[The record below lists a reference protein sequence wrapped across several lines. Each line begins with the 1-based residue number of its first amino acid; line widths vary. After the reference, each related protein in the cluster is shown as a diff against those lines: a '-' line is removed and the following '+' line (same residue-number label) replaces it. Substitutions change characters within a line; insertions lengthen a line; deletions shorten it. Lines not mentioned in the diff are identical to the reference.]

1 MIQTEGL
8 TKKFNGLTAVE
19 DLNIHV
25 KKGEI
30 YGFLGPNGAGKTT
43 TIMMLLGMERP
54 TAGTIKLFGKDL
66 AQSYFETKRRI
77 GVLSEFQFLYE
88 DMTAK
93 EYLEFFAD
101 LYDVENPDRKIN
113 EVLGRIDLLHRQHEL
128 LSGYSKG
135 MRQKLGMARAL
146 LHDPDLL
153 ILDEPQSSLDPYGIK
168 EIRDIIMEEN
178 AKGKTLFISSHIL
191 SEIERTCHRVGIIHH
206 GKLLAEDDMTHLKQ
220 QVADGMEVVI
230 ELEAYVDAIGENLR
244 ELEFVSSVTRDGS
257 QLTIKTSVGKDY
269 RSEISRVISNHGGV
283 VLSMVAKEISLE
295 EAFVIITEQNLSLLT
310 EEGQASWAR

>member
-8 TKKFNGLTAVE
+8 TKKFDGLTAV
-19 DLNIHV
+19 DNLNVHV
-25 KKGEI
+25 EKGEI

-54 TAGTIKLFGKDL
+54 TQGTIKLFGKDL
-66 AQSYFETKRRI
+66 AQSYFEIKRRV

-93 EYLEFFAD
+93 EYLRFFAD
-101 LYDVENPDRKIN
+101 LYEVENPDRKID
-113 EVLGRIDLLHRQHEL
+113 EVLSRIDLLDRQHEL

-135 MRQKLGMARAL
+135 MKQKLGMARVL

-178 AKGKTLFISSHIL
+178 SKGKTLFISSHIL

-220 QVADGMEVVI
+220 QVTSEMEIAV
-230 ELEAYVDAIGENLR
+230 ELEAYNDAIGGPRGAGICQFRNPR
-244 ELEFVSSVTRDGS
+244 GHK
-257 QLTIKTSVGKDY
+257 LTIKTDVGEDH
-269 RSEISRVISNHGGV
+269 RAEISRIISSNGGV

-295 EAFVIITEQNLSLLT
+295 EAFVIITEKNLSLLT
-310 EEGQASWAR
+310 KEGQVS

>member
-8 TKKFNGLTAVE
+8 TKKFGGLTAVD

-25 KKGEI
+25 EKGEI

-66 AQSYFETKRRI
+66 AQNYFEIKRRI

-93 EYLEFFAD
+93 EYLGFFAD
-101 LYDVENPDRKIN
+101 FYEVENPERKIDEVLSRVDLLDRK
-113 EVLGRIDLLHRQHEL
+113 HEL
-128 LSGYSKG
+128 LGGYSKG
-135 MRQKLGMARAL
+135 MKQKLGMARVL

-153 ILDEPQSSLDPYGIK
+153 ILDEPQSSLDPYGIR

-178 AKGKTLFISSHIL
+178 QKGKTLFISSHIL
-191 SEIERTCHRVGIIHH
+191 SEIERTCHRVGIISN
-206 GKLLAEDDMTHLKQ
+206 GKLLAEDDLTHLKHQ
-220 QVADGMEVVI
+220 SANEMEISV
-230 ELEAYVDAIGENLR
+230 ELEGYSDAIASSLE
-244 ELEFVSSVTRDGS
+244 ELECVTSAVYEDSR
-257 QLTIKTSVGKDY
+257 LTVKTTMDDDY
-269 RSEISRVISNHGGV
+269 RAQISRVIASHGGI

-310 EEGQASWAR
+310 KEGQAS

>member
-1 MIQTEGL
+1 MLQTEGL
-8 TKKFNGLTAVE
+8 TKKFSGLTAVD

-25 KKGEI
+25 EKGEI

-66 AQSYFETKRRI
+66 AQNYFEIKRRI

-93 EYLEFFAD
+93 EYLGFFAD
-101 LYDVENPDRKIN
+101 FYEVENPERKIDEVLSRVDLLDRK
-113 EVLGRIDLLHRQHEL
+113 HEL
-128 LSGYSKG
+128 LGGYSKG
-135 MRQKLGMARAL
+135 MKQKLGMARVL

-153 ILDEPQSSLDPYGIK
+153 ILDEPQSSLDPYGIR

-178 AKGKTLFISSHIL
+178 QKGKTLFISSHIL
-191 SEIERTCHRVGIIHH
+191 SEIERTCHRVGIISN
-206 GKLLAEDDMTHLKQ
+206 GKLLAEDDLTHLKHQ
-220 QVADGMEVVI
+220 IANEMEISV
-230 ELEAYVDAIGENLR
+230 ELEGYSDAIASSLE
-244 ELEFVSSVTRDGS
+244 ELECVTSAVYEDSR
-257 QLTIKTSVGKDY
+257 LTVKTTMDDDY
-269 RSEISRVISNHGGV
+269 RAQISRVIASHGGI

-310 EEGQASWAR
+310 KEGQAS

>member
-8 TKKFNGLTAVE
+8 TKKFDGLTAVN

-25 KKGEI
+25 EKGEI

-43 TIMMLLGMERP
+43 TIMLLLGMERP
-54 TAGTIKLFGKDL
+54 TAGRIKLFGKDL
-66 AQSYFETKRRI
+66 AENYFEIKRRI

-88 DMTAK
+88 DMTAT
-93 EYLEFFAD
+93 EYLRFFAD
-101 LYDVENPDRKIN
+101 LYEVENPDRKIN
-113 EVLGRIDLLHRQHEL
+113 EVLSRIDLVDRQHEL

-135 MRQKLGMARAL
+135 MKQKLSMARAL

-153 ILDEPQSSLDPYGIK
+153 ILDEPQSSLDPYGIR

-178 AKGKTLFISSHIL
+178 MKGKTLFISSHIL

-206 GKLLAEDDMTHLKQ
+206 GVLLAEDDMTHLKQ
-220 QVADGMEVVI
+220 QVADEREIVI
-230 ELEAYVDAIGENLR
+230 ELEAYTDAIGKSLE
-244 ELEFVSSVTRDGS
+244 ELEFVKSVSNEGL
-257 QLTIKTSVGKDY
+257 QLTIKTSVDEDH
-269 RSEISRVISNHGGV
+269 RSDISRVISNNGGV
-283 VLSMVAKEISLE
+283 VLSMVAEEISLE

-310 EEGQASWAR
+310 KEGQAS

>member
-1 MIQTEGL
+1 MIQTVGL
-8 TKKFNGLTAVE
+8 TKKFDGLTAV
-19 DLNIHV
+19 DNLNIHV
-25 KKGEI
+25 EKGEI

-54 TAGTIKLFGKDL
+54 TAGEIKLFGKDL
-66 AQSYFETKRRI
+66 AQNYFEIKRRV
-77 GVLSEFQFLYE
+77 GVLSEFQYLYE
-88 DMTAK
+88 DMTAR
-93 EYLEFFAD
+93 EYLRFFAD
-101 LYDVENPDRKIN
+101 LYEVENPEKKIN
-113 EVLGRIDLLHRQHEL
+113 EVLGRIDLVDRQNEL

-135 MRQKLGMARAL
+135 MRQKLGMARVL
-146 LHDPDLL
+146 LHEPDLL

-178 AKGKTLFISSHIL
+178 RKGKTLFISSHIL

-220 QVADGMEVVI
+220 QVTDEMEIVV
-230 ELEAYVDAIGENLR
+230 ELEAYTDAIGESLR
-244 ELEFVSSVTRDGS
+244 ELEFVSSVTNEGS
-257 QLTIKTSVGKDY
+257 QLTIKTSVGEDH
-269 RSEISRVISNHGGV
+269 RSRISRVISNNGGV

-310 EEGQASWAR
+310 KEGQAS

>member
-8 TKKFNGLTAVE
+8 TKKFGGLTAVD

-25 KKGEI
+25 EKGEI

-66 AQSYFETKRRI
+66 AQNYFEIKRRI

-93 EYLEFFAD
+93 EYLGFFAD
-101 LYDVENPDRKIN
+101 FYEVENPERKIDEVLSRVDLLDRK
-113 EVLGRIDLLHRQHEL
+113 HEL
-128 LSGYSKG
+128 LGGYSKG
-135 MRQKLGMARAL
+135 MKQKLGMARVL

-153 ILDEPQSSLDPYGIK
+153 ILDEPQSSLDPYGIR

-178 AKGKTLFISSHIL
+178 QKGKTLFISSHIL
-191 SEIERTCHRVGIIHH
+191 SEIERTCHRVGIISN
-206 GKLLAEDDMTHLKQ
+206 GKLLAEDDLTHLKHQ
-220 QVADGMEVVI
+220 IANEMEISV
-230 ELEAYVDAIGENLR
+230 ELEGYSDAIASSLE
-244 ELEFVSSVTRDGS
+244 ELECVTSAVYEDSR
-257 QLTIKTSVGKDY
+257 LTVKTTMDDDY
-269 RSEISRVISNHGGV
+269 RAQISRVIASHGGI

-310 EEGQASWAR
+310 KEGQAS

>member
-8 TKKFNGLTAVE
+8 TKKFDGLTAV
-19 DLNIHV
+19 DNLNVHV
-25 KKGEI
+25 EKGEI

-54 TAGTIKLFGKDL
+54 TQGTIKLFGKDL
-66 AQSYFETKRRI
+66 AQSYFEIKRRV

-93 EYLEFFAD
+93 EYLRFFAD
-101 LYDVENPDRKIN
+101 LYEVENPDRKID
-113 EVLGRIDLLHRQHEL
+113 EVLSRIDLLDRQHEL

-135 MRQKLGMARAL
+135 MKQKLGMARVL

-178 AKGKTLFISSHIL
+178 SKGKTLFISSHIL

-220 QVADGMEVVI
+220 QVTSEMEIAV
-230 ELEAYVDAIGENLR
+230 ELEAYNDAIGGDLKEQ
-244 ELEFVSSVTRDGS
+244 EFVNSVTHEGNK
-257 QLTIKTSVGKDY
+257 LTIKTDVGEDH
-269 RSEISRVISNHGGV
+269 RAEISRIISSNGGV

-295 EAFVIITEQNLSLLT
+295 EAFVIITEKNLSLLT
-310 EEGQASWAR
+310 KEGQAS

>member
-8 TKKFNGLTAVE
+8 TKKFDGLTAV
-19 DLNIHV
+19 DNLNIHV
-25 KKGEI
+25 EKGEI

-54 TAGTIKLFGKDL
+54 TAGKIKLFGEDL
-66 AQSYFETKRRI
+66 AQSYFEIKRRV
-77 GVLSEFQFLYE
+77 GVLSEFQYLYE

-93 EYLEFFAD
+93 EYLRFFAD
-101 LYDVENPDRKIN
+101 LYEVENPDKKIN
-113 EVLGRIDLLHRQHEL
+113 EVLSRIELADRQNEL

-135 MRQKLGMARAL
+135 MKQKLGMARVL

-178 AKGKTLFISSHIL
+178 SKGKTLFISSHIL

-220 QVADGMEVVI
+220 QVTDEMEIVV
-230 ELEAYVDAIGENLR
+230 ELETYTDAIGESLR
-244 ELEFVSSVTRDGS
+244 ELDFVSSVTNEGS
-257 QLTIKTSVGKDY
+257 QLTIKTTVGEDH
-269 RSEISRVISNHGGV
+269 RSQISRVISNNGGV
-283 VLSMVAKEISLE
+283 VLSMVAKEMSLE

-310 EEGQASWAR
+310 KEGQAS

>member
-8 TKKFNGLTAVE
+8 TKKFGGLTAVD

-25 KKGEI
+25 EKGEI

-66 AQSYFETKRRI
+66 AQNYFEIKRRI

-93 EYLEFFAD
+93 EYLGFFAD
-101 LYDVENPDRKIN
+101 FYEVENPERKIDEVLSRVDLLDRK
-113 EVLGRIDLLHRQHEL
+113 HEL
-128 LSGYSKG
+128 LGGYSKG
-135 MRQKLGMARAL
+135 MKQKLGMARVL

-153 ILDEPQSSLDPYGIK
+153 ILDEPQSSLDPYGIR

-178 AKGKTLFISSHIL
+178 QKGKTLFISSHIL
-191 SEIERTCHRVGIIHH
+191 SEIERTCHRVGIISN
-206 GKLLAEDDMTHLKQ
+206 GKLLAEDDLTHLKHQ
-220 QVADGMEVVI
+220 IANEMEISV
-230 ELEAYVDAIGENLR
+230 ELEGYSDAIASSLE
-244 ELEFVSSVTRDGS
+244 ELEFVTSAVYEDSR
-257 QLTIKTSVGKDY
+257 LTVKTTMDDDY
-269 RSEISRVISNHGGV
+269 RAQISRVIASHGGI

-310 EEGQASWAR
+310 KEGHAS

>member
-8 TKKFNGLTAVE
+8 TKKFGGLTAVD

-25 KKGEI
+25 EKGEI

-66 AQSYFETKRRI
+66 AQNYFEIKRRI

-93 EYLEFFAD
+93 EYLGFFAD
-101 LYDVENPDRKIN
+101 FYEVENPERKIDEVLSRVDLLDRK
-113 EVLGRIDLLHRQHEL
+113 HEL
-128 LSGYSKG
+128 LGGYSKG
-135 MRQKLGMARAL
+135 MKQKLGMARVL

-153 ILDEPQSSLDPYGIK
+153 ILDEPQSSLDPYGIR

-178 AKGKTLFISSHIL
+178 QKGKTLFISSHIL
-191 SEIERTCHRVGIIHH
+191 SEIERTCHRVGIISN
-206 GKLLAEDDMTHLKQ
+206 GKLLAEDDLTHLKHQ
-220 QVADGMEVVI
+220 IANEMEISV
-230 ELEAYVDAIGENLR
+230 ELEGYSDAIASSLE
-244 ELEFVSSVTRDGS
+244 ELEFVTSAVYEDSR
-257 QLTIKTSVGKDY
+257 LTVKTTMDDDY
-269 RSEISRVISNHGGV
+269 RAQISRVIASHGGI

-310 EEGQASWAR
+310 KEGQAS

>member
-8 TKKFNGLTAVE
+8 TKKFDGLTAV
-19 DLNIHV
+19 DNLNIHV
-25 KKGEI
+25 EKGEI

-54 TAGTIKLFGKDL
+54 TAGKIKLFGEDL
-66 AQSYFETKRRI
+66 AQSYFEIKRRV
-77 GVLSEFQFLYE
+77 GVLSEFQYLYE

-93 EYLEFFAD
+93 EYLRFFAD
-101 LYDVENPDRKIN
+101 LYEVENPDKKIN
-113 EVLGRIDLLHRQHEL
+113 EVLSRIELADRQNEL

-135 MRQKLGMARAL
+135 MKQKLGMARVL

-178 AKGKTLFISSHIL
+178 SKGKTLFISSHIL

-220 QVADGMEVVI
+220 QVTDEMEIVV
-230 ELEAYVDAIGENLR
+230 ELEIYTDAIGESLR
-244 ELEFVSSVTRDGS
+244 ELDFVSSVTNEGS
-257 QLTIKTSVGKDY
+257 QLTIKTTVGEDH
-269 RSEISRVISNHGGV
+269 RSQISRVISNNGGV
-283 VLSMVAKEISLE
+283 VLSMVAKEMSLE

-310 EEGQASWAR
+310 KEGQAS

>member
-8 TKKFNGLTAVE
+8 VKKFDGLTAVN

-25 KKGEI
+25 AKGEI

-54 TAGTIKLFGKDL
+54 TAGKIKLFGEDL
-66 AQSYFETKRRI
+66 RDNYFEIKRRV

-93 EYLEFFAD
+93 EYLRFFAD
-101 LYDVENPDRKIN
+101 LYEVESPDQKIG
-113 EVLGRIDLLHRQHEL
+113 EVLGRVALEDRQNEL

-135 MRQKLGMARAL
+135 MKQKLSMARAL

-153 ILDEPQSSLDPYGIK
+153 ILDEPQSSLDPYGIR

-191 SEIERTCHRVGIIHH
+191 SEIERTCHRVGIIHN

-220 QVADGMEVVI
+220 QVTDEIEIDV
-230 ELEAYVDAIGENLR
+230 ELEEYTPAIIAALE
-244 ELEFVSSVTRDGS
+244 ELEFVSSVASEGAR
-257 QLTIKTSVGKDY
+257 LVIKTGTEEDY
-269 RSEISRVISNHGGV
+269 RPQISRVISNNGGV
-283 VLSMVAKEISLE
+283 VLSMVAKELSLE

-310 EEGQASWAR
+310 KEGQAS